1 MFRRLLI
8 WIMLIALPLQSY
20 AAAGM
25 IYCAPTHHAVG
36 AVADSAH
43 VHAEPDAHAHHH
55 DDMAMA
61 DEHSDHDHSAP
72 YKNGASKCS
81 ACSACCLGIAVI
93 GTLDSRIHLPA
104 GSPIM
109 VARAT
114 HAHTSAILD
123 GPQRPPRTTCV

>member
-25 IYCAPTHHAVG
+25 IYCEPAHHAVG
-36 AVADSAH
+36 ATADSPHMHAGEDAH
-43 VHAEPDAHAHHH
+43 VHHHN
-55 DDMAMA
+55 DMAMA
-61 DEHSDHDHSAP
+61 DEHSDQDRSAP
-72 YKNGASKCS
+72 HKNSASKCS

-93 GTLDSRIHLPA
+93 GTLDSRIHTPT

-114 HAHTSAILD
+114 LAHASVILE
-123 GPQRPPRTTCV
+123 GLQRPPRTTCV